1 MGKMRKK
8 SRRPS
13 QAAAAEAAPVG
24 KTSRVDW
31 LTRVLIIGLAGSMGF
46 WALFATLIALH
57 ANRMTKYARVDIVD
71 LKEAQDEER
80 MEHRHELEAV
90 LKELRDAEN
99 LREQVSQ
106 LIEQLVVKEKPPD
119 KFEDVLDR
127 VQKVH
132 HHLTLTSLNQE
143 DLKYTRDLL
152 VSLLR
157 NVPLPKARPS
167 GGGPEVRRVLEVLA
181 ASGAIESK
189 DIERHLSEVNA
200 ALSAEAEKAKPKPQ
214 VVKVVTPA
222 PTVAAKPPVV
232 TPKPP
237 PLGPQPQP
245 YVNKPLNFRVMLPPE
260 WTVKD
265 KQVKNGV
272 MAVSPRKSNFQID
285 TGYAIISATQLK
297 DPGETL
303 GSYTQ
308 ADFDRIKEYADHFE
322 ALDQGEMELFG
333 GRVKARYIRYAHN
346 KLSKR
351 WESVKII
358 AIDRNVAYMFGFHAL
373 HADYQRDYA
382 ENFGRIVA
390 SFKLLK
396 SG

>member
-1 MGKMRKK
+1 MRKK

-358 AIDRNVAYMFGFHAL
+358 AIDRNVAYMFAFHAL
-373 HADYQRDYA
+373 HTDYQRDYA

>member
-13 QAAAAEAAPVG
+13 QAAAAEAVPVG

-222 PTVAAKPPVV
+222 PTVDAKPPIV

-333 GRVKARYIRYAHN
+333 GQVKARYIRYAHN

>member
-1 MGKMRKK
+1 MGKIRKK
-8 SRRPS
+8 SRRPR
-13 QAAAAEAAPVG
+13 QAAGGEGAPVG

-31 LTRVLIIGLAGSMGF
+31 LTRVLIIGLVGSMGF
-46 WALFATLIALH
+46 WAFFATLIALH
-57 ANRMTKYARVDIVD
+57 ANRMTKYARVDLED
-71 LKEAQDEER
+71 LKEAQGEER

-90 LKELRDAEN
+90 LKELREAES

-132 HHLTLTSLNQE
+132 HQITLTSLNQE

-167 GGGPEVRRVLEVLA
+167 GGGPEVRRVLEALV

-189 DIERHLSEVNA
+189 DIDRYLREVNA
-200 ALSAEAEKAKPKPQ
+200 ALSAEAEKPKPQ
-214 VVKVVTPA
+214 AVKVVTPV
-222 PTVAAKPPVV
+222 PTVDAKPPIV

-237 PLGPQPQP
+237 PPRLGPQPQP
-245 YVNKPLNFRVMLPPE
+245 YVNKPLNFRVLLPPE
-260 WTVKD
+260 WIVKD
-265 KQVKNGV
+265 KQVQNGV

-333 GRVKARYIRYAHN
+333 GRVKARYIRYTHN

-358 AIDRNVAYMFGFHAL
+358 AIDRNVAYIFAFHAL
-373 HADYQRDYA
+373 HTDYQRNYA

-396 SG
+396 S